1 MYSMRLY
8 LYVFEGDLK
17 NSKSDI
23 KPKEC
28 PLVITL
34 PLLILTVPSI
44 FIGMFLFEL
53 FVTSDFL
60 TNL

>member
-44 FIGMFLFEL
+44 L
-53 FVTSDFL
+53 
-60 TNL
+60 